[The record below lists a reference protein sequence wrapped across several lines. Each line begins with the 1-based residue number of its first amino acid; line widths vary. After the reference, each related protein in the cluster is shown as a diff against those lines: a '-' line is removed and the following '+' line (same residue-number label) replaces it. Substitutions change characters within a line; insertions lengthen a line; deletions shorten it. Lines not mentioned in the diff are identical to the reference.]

1 MSGEELIWDEVVAA
15 LKAVF
20 PLRPVVTHNYV

>member
-1 MSGEELIWDEVVAA
+1 M

-20 PLRPVVTHNYV
+20 PLE

>member
-1 MSGEELIWDEVVAA
+1 MARV

-20 PLRPVVTHNYV
+20 PLAVFALFALAAAADSIWPW

>member
-1 MSGEELIWDEVVAA
+1 MLPNNRAIDQGYGISHYAFIG

-20 PLRPVVTHNYV
+20 PLP